1 MLLVRIM
8 IVLFLKLQKLEMQ
21 PTVILIKFK
30 TIAFVYLLI
39 ERKWDHVSQR
49 MALLIRVLG
58 LAISNKD
65 KSRKQV
71 SRKRKK
77 YLGMIRRKDIIHKVK
92 WKHHRY
98 PIVRDKKWSKE

>member
-30 TIAFVYLLI
+30 IIAFVYLFI
-39 ERKWDHVSQR
+39 KRKWDHVSQQKIDP
-49 MALLIRVLG
+49 LIRVLG
-58 LAISNKD
+58 LAISMKD
-65 KSRKQV
+65 KSPKLV

-77 YLGMIRRKDIIHKVK
+77 YLGMIR
-92 WKHHRY
+92 
-98 PIVRDKKWSKE
+98 